1 MRTNLYQPIF
11 INPQAYSVFPQLAQI
26 ELGTDEYIEK
36 AVYTG
41 KLVVTDNS
49 KVRQYSNSNYIDLT
63 EFAGNTITIDNIT
76 NTGSVRL
83 GSWIIP
89 NNNYTLSYS
98 SAFEEVYQKLD
109 NNTSV

>member
-1 MRTNLYQPIF
+1 MRTSLYQPIF
-11 INPQAYSVFPQLAQI
+11 INPQAYNVFPQLAQI

-63 EFAGNTITIDNIT
+63 EFAGTTITIDQIT
-76 NTGSVRL
+76 DIGSTRL
-83 GSWIIP
+83 GSWILP
-89 NNNYTLSYS
+89 SKDTVLSYIPDMLQQEQIQDLQS
-98 SAFEEVYQKLD
+98 
-109 NNTSV
+109 